1 MPKEM
6 RAGEELRPL
15 ELILPGADSYPL
27 NSMDINKLMTREKL
41 SPPAQVEI
49 EIK

>member
-15 ELILPGADSYPL
+15 ELILPGATHILGSFPFNPCD
-27 NSMDINKLMTREKL
+27 
-41 SPPAQVEI
+41 
-49 EIK
+49 